1 MSAAGRLGAL
11 ALLAGVAAG
20 SCQRHHAAGF
30 PTPARAAVLVDM
42 GFEQAFSALG
52 GLLEARG
59 IPVLVADDHFG
70 TIRSDWVYFEAGDV
84 DLTDLAVCDLPN
96 GSPPPAVRIRYGF
109 EVRRR
114 ANRATVSI
122 LTQYQ
127 TGARTGFDE
136 HDLTW
141 SDCRSTGE
149 WERVLEQSLTQ
160 RGTIR

>member
-1 MSAAGRLGAL
+1 MSVAGRVGAL
-11 ALLAGVAAG
+11 ALVVGIAAG
-20 SCQRHHAAGF
+20 SCRRAHAPGF

-42 GFEQAFSALG
+42 SFERAFGALA

-70 TIRSDWVYFEAGDV
+70 HIRSDWVYFDAGEV
-84 DLTDLAVCDLPN
+84 DLTELAVCDLQADA
-96 GSPPPAVRIRYGF
+96 PPPPVRIRYGF
-109 EVRRR
+109 ELRKR

-127 TGARTGFDE
+127 SGARMGFEED
-136 HDLTW
+136 DLAWT
-141 SDCRSTGE
+141 DCRSTGE
-149 WERVLEQSLTQ
+149 WERVVEQSLTQ